1 MKNTA
6 IVVTYNRLSLLK
18 ECIHGILSQ
27 TKKADNI
34 IVINNQS
41 TDGTGEWLATQPVTT
56 ITQENKGGAW
66 GFFTGIKSAYESGAD
81 WI

>member
-41 TDGTGEWLATQPVTT
+41 TDGTGLHRNAIEEFGQC
-56 ITQENKGGAW
+56 KYHR
-66 GFFTGIKSAYESGAD
+66 KSFKLKSIQAD
-81 WI
+81 LF

>member
-1 MKNTA
+1 MHTRHTIPN
-6 IVVTYNRLSLLK
+6 
-18 ECIHGILSQ
+18 
-27 TKKADNI
+27 KKADNI

-66 GFFTGIKSAYESGAD
+66 GFLQV
-81 WI
+81 